1 MRFYYQAII
10 NYLICTVPN
19 ILSLCHS
26 EKERAK
32 VRMWREKR
40 ILYWN
45 MKKVIILH
53 MSCSLLL
60 ISSSQSMGFVYHSP
74 RFRQTM
80 TSFPMSFRM
89 KIVLIERCKSFNNI
103 IKTQMITQENSQEIK
118 DQQPKKTRY
127 VKLTKQMWP

>member
-1 MRFYYQAII
+1 
-10 NYLICTVPN
+10 
-19 ILSLCHS
+19 
-26 EKERAK
+26 
-32 VRMWREKR
+32 
-40 ILYWN
+40 

-89 KIVLIERCKSFNNI
+89 KIVLIERCKSLNNI

-118 DQQPKKTRY
+118 NQQSKKTRY
-127 VKLTKQMWP
+127 VKLTKQM